1 MNDCC
6 FQILLSSLGMGIL
19 SYLSAARRLLKSAA
33 AGKRR
38 RWLEWFVLVVWW
50 KLKERGEH
58 WESGVLLLLLLAQAC
73 VWLVFLLA
81 NPRGRVQTDYLFM
94 DVWRSAYPGGIYTN
108 SFALPLFTPALSNAG
123 HSGIHSNVYDAYF
136 IVFYGNSR
144 LYSERTSSSSQ
155 SGFILTSDL
164 TLKLK
169 KKKKDKNSF
178 TLWVGSGLKSC
189 HVICSLRSWLSHIVF
204 VWCHQVMKLLWGD
217 WMSLSDLMTPYSG
230 GKNFLAGAKGGQMKS
245 CDINYTSTNC
255 SV

>member
-169 KKKKDKNSF
+169 KKKKIKIHLLCELVAVWKAV
-178 TLWVGSGLKSC
+178 TLFVPSDHGCHTVCLFGVTRLWSCCEETEWVSLTSWLHTAAGKTFWLGPEEGRWS
-189 HVICSLRSWLSHIVF
+189 HVI
-204 VWCHQVMKLLWGD
+204 
-217 WMSLSDLMTPYSG
+217 
-230 GKNFLAGAKGGQMKS
+230 
-245 CDINYTSTNC
+245 STLH
-255 SV
+255 